1 MSEHIDPRDCFRELI
16 QSNSPYAVHLFQW
29 VDYHTTAYKFQ
40 LKMDHDI
47 LLKDTGEVLFNAY
60 PNANGWIVG
69 HRKIH
74 DSEVQAIRISK
85 HLMHNDHKWK
95 HPANKSE

>member
-1 MSEHIDPRDCFRELI
+1 MNYFEIRNCFREMI
-16 QSNSPYAVHLFQW
+16 QENSPYAVHLFQW
-29 VDYHTTAYKFQ
+29 VDYHTTAYKHR

-47 LLKDTGEVLFNAY
+47 LLKGTGEVLFNAY
-60 PNANGWIVG
+60 PNANSWSVG
-69 HRKIH
+69 NRTIN

-85 HLMHNDHKWK
+85 RLMHNDHEWK